1 MAPSSGNV
9 FADGGLPGAEEHL
22 LKAQLVLRIDDI
34 LRARKLT
41 QSAAGKLFGI
51 AQPDLSK
58 ILSGRFRDVSVE
70 RLLRFLAALDQMVE
84 IVVTPLPKCS
94 KPVKVSVRAA

>member
-1 MAPSSGNV
+1 M

>member
-1 MAPSSGNV
+1 MTVSS
-9 FADGGLPGAEEHL
+9 AATE
-22 LKAQLVLRIDDI
+22 VLRAALAS
-34 LRARKLT
+34 LR
-41 QSAAGKLFGI
+41 SD
-51 AQPDLSK
+51 P
-58 ILSGRFRDVSVE
+58 VSVE